1 MRGPDA
7 GRPRCRVPLSSAL
20 MLHRAWGA
28 TEGEVAMM
36 KTARSVLGLVT
47 AAVLSAC
54 SEGQTA
60 AVIVRPP
67 TTVELPVYV
76 DACPLAHLR
85 GVRARVENVPG
96 GVSIVFT
103 GPDRVVDLLRGNVR
117 AMAAASDREGNPFA
131 VCPCADTSTPGG
143 AIQAARTG
151 GTSDLGVTSM
161 QAPSSTALPPGAA
174 TATDTPTG
182 ATLVLTGA
190 DGEEADAL
198 RSSAR
203 RQVSAMAECLS
214 GMGH

>member
-1 MRGPDA
+1 
-7 GRPRCRVPLSSAL
+7 
-20 MLHRAWGA
+20 
-28 TEGEVAMM
+28 MM

-47 AAVLSAC
+47 AALLSAC

-85 GVRARVENVPG
+85 GVRARVENVPV

-103 GPDRVVDLLRGNVR
+103 GPDRVVDLLRGNVH

-161 QAPSSTALPPGAA
+161 QAPSSTTLLPPGAA

-182 ATLVLTGA
+182 AILVLTGA

-214 GMGH
+214 GASY